1 MSPPTELFKM
11 KGLAVED
18 SVRLL
23 RDILQRNKGSSA
35 DSEPWLPDDFED
47 KAEGLAQRFCELP
60 GVIFLV
66 GQQIREQHLTIQV
79 ALESNGSANE
89 VLWGMVSRL
98 EDDLN
103 KRPKEMALNT
113 LLLFVLAHLNTHCDI
128 VDIFVSAA
136 HTLRKH
142 PNQELEIPPEN
153 TIPYLDDGLEPDKM
167 GSRIQLALSELQGR
181 HFLNLRKDNK
191 YSEMEEST
199 SGSIRDLLGSREQT
213 SRYWLT
219 AARLLALG
227 RLGSKQSIAHLTM
240 ARHVDKLLSFQPR
253 VVQLLDVQLFLGPTP
268 DHAQFPTAAAECFA
282 DVFFE
287 CGFLQRA
294 LDLRGFIRVKSRQS
308 DSKRWQY
315 LACTA
320 LASAYAAV
328 ENWPKAIKL
337 CQEAFRMGGD
347 DLNTMSALAD
357 EAEYHGRYG
366 QIKEARGILGQLNQD
381 LEKAWEDTRNRA
393 VLRLWLRV
401 ARLNA
406 NILTVNASDCKE
418 GRRLLG
424 VVLEIHQD
432 IMKLPKDDRDL
443 LSAKSDLAH
452 ACLRDGAPE
461 DALKLYEIL
470 LKVFQRSSAY
480 RLDVLSSYERM
491 SECYSKLQKNKQA
504 LDYQTAAY
512 HLLRKIDNDD
522 GSVPKRRL
530 EETLCN
536 LATTY
541 HRYGE
546 LRKARRAYSDVYDS
560 QESRKASGA
569 DLSKSWHALLVL
581 RIDTMRASKEP
592 LPGDVWVII
601 ASDMAWLT
609 KLVGAACRENETSK
623 LQRYTARISLEETKI
638 KYVDLEMSR
647 RDKAWWPEHYE
658 RPLGMAVGAAE
669 ELGRIYPDVK
679 QEFGETG
686 ALTLRCALAFG
697 HGHTLCACIKDNLK
711 PGLVRDSRYE
721 DVKTARVWLYYLKR
735 RLDDSGISREH
746 REATRYLAK
755 LERSFGAEEDM
766 CGQDKMD
773 EGLKPFMLWLL
784 GLLGLVCAVL
794 YCYYYQ

>member
-1 MSPPTELFKM
+1 MNPPTELFKM

-18 SVRLL
+18 GVRLL
-23 RDILQRNKGSSA
+23 RDILQRNEGSSA

-47 KAEGLAQRFCELP
+47 KADGLAQRFCELP
-60 GVIFLV
+60 GVLFLV

-79 ALESNGSANE
+79 ALEINGSANE

-98 EDDLN
+98 EDNLN
-103 KRPKEMALNT
+103 KRPKDMALNT

-128 VDIFVSAA
+128 VEIFVSAA
-136 HTLRKH
+136 HILRKY
-142 PNQELEIPPEN
+142 PNQELVIPPESL
-153 TIPYLDDGLEPDKM
+153 IPYLDDGLEPDKM
-167 GSRIQLALSELQGR
+167 ESRIQLALSELHGR
-181 HFLNLRKDNK
+181 HFLNLRNDNK
-191 YSEMEEST
+191 SSEMEEST

-219 AARLLALG
+219 AARLIALG

-240 ARHVDKLLSFQPR
+240 ARHVDKLLSYKPR
-253 VVQLLDVQLFLGPTP
+253 VVQLVDVQLFLGPTP

-282 DVFFE
+282 DIFLE

-294 LDLRGFIRVKSRQS
+294 LDLRGFICDKSRQS
-308 DSKRWQY
+308 DSKRWQF

-328 ENWPKAIKL
+328 ENWPKAIEL
-337 CQEAFRMGGD
+337 CREAFQMGGD
-347 DLNTMSALAD
+347 TLNTMSTLAD

-366 QIKEARGILGQLNQD
+366 QIKRAREILGELSQGV
-381 LEKAWEDTRNRA
+381 EEAWEDTRNPT

-418 GRRLLG
+418 GRRLLNG
-424 VVLEIHQD
+424 VLEVYQV
-432 IMKLPKDDRDL
+432 KLPEDDRDL

-461 DALKLYEIL
+461 DALKLYATL

-480 RLDVLSSYERM
+480 RLDVLSSYERI

-512 HLLRKIDNDD
+512 HLLKKIDNDD
-522 GSVPKRRL
+522 GSVPKSRL

-560 QESRKASGA
+560 QESRKASSA
-569 DLSKSWHALLVL
+569 DLSKSWHALVVL

-592 LPGDVWVII
+592 LPGDVWAII

-609 KLVGAACRENETSK
+609 KLVGAACRENETSM

-658 RPLGMAVGAAE
+658 RPLAMAVRATE

-697 HGHTLCACIKDNLK
+697 HGHTLGACIKDNLK
-711 PGLVRDSRYE
+711 PGLLRDSRYE
-721 DVKTARVWLYYLKR
+721 DVKTARVWLYHIKR
-735 RLDDSGISREH
+735 RLDDSEISREH
-746 REATRYLAK
+746 REATRYLEK
-755 LERSFGAEEDM
+755 LKRSFGGVEDIR
-766 CGQDKMD
+766 GG
-773 EGLKPFMLWLL
+773 GLMF
-784 GLLGLVCAVL
+784 AIL
-794 YCYYYQ
+794 YCYCDQ